1 MPCPRI
7 YRTTDTGCFQSDMA
21 VPGVLFAAI
30 AGFVAAILM
39 TLFEFPFWRRWGL
52 DGVAEWQMN
61 SVIVSKIVRR
71 SSRAQQL
78 PISWAVSGHLFHG
91 TVAGI
96 VFGLFLPVIRLLLT
110 STIVILLSAVLYS
123 TVLWIIFSIMLRAT
137 FEAAGNMRI
146 SNRGAL
152 IALISHF
159 VYGFLLGL
167 FVLWA

>member
-7 YRTTDTGCFQSDMA
+7 YRTSDYGCFQSDMA

-159 VYGFLLGL
+159 VYGFFLGL

>member
-1 MPCPRI
+1 
-7 YRTTDTGCFQSDMA
+7 MA
-21 VPGVLFAAI
+21 VLGVLFAAI

-61 SVIVSKIVRR
+61 SV
-71 SSRAQQL
+71 SRAQQL

-159 VYGFLLGL
+159 VYGFFLGL